1 MQPDLPGPASSE
13 RAGLY
18 LHVPFCTSICPYCDF
33 AVLIAGE
40 ERRREYLTRMATEAE
55 LYRGCGLVFDTVYV
69 GGGTPSTLSGDQLG
83 GLLEQVRSS
92 LAIDPGARLHL
103 EVNPEDVDPSRVRE
117 WRGLGAT
124 FVSLGVQSLNDE
136 VLRRLG
142 RRHDAARARRAA
154 TLLLEA
160 GLPTVSLD
168 LMYGLDGQSD
178 AQWRRDLGEAV
189 ALGPQHLSCY
199 QLTVHDGTVFGR
211 RARRGELHELDD
223 DGQGRLFEL
232 THRFLADRG
241 YEGYEV
247 SNFAAGPEHR
257 SRHNQKYWDHTPYLG
272 LGPSA
277 HSYQVGRRWWN
288 RRKLRLWAAD
298 LGEGRRPLA
307 GEEVLGREELALEA
321 VLLGLRTS
329 AGIDLERIRSSF
341 GVDVVAANQE
351 RIRSWSARGLV
362 RLGAGRLAPTVA
374 GMAVADALAREV
386 ELPVCGG

>member
-1 MQPDLPGPASSE
+1 MDPDRPGPTSSDG
-13 RAGLY
+13 AGLY
-18 LHVPFCTSICPYCDF
+18 LHVPFCTSVCPYCDF

-40 ERRREYLTRMATEAE
+40 ERRREYLTRVGTEAA
-55 LYRGCGLVFDTVYV
+55 LYRDCGLVFDTVYV

-83 GLLEQVRSS
+83 GLLEQLRSS

-103 EVNPEDVDPSRVRE
+103 EANPEDVDPSRVRE
-117 WRGLGAT
+117 WRGLGVT

-160 GLPTVSLD
+160 GFHTVSLD
-168 LMYGLDGQSD
+168 LMYGLDGQRD
-178 AQWRRDLGEAV
+178 AQWRRDLEDAV

-199 QLTVHDGTVFGR
+199 QLTVHDGTVFGK

-232 THRFLADRG
+232 THHFLADRG

-247 SNFAAGPEHR
+247 SNFAVGPEHR

-277 HSYQVGRRWWN
+277 HSYRAGRRWWN

-307 GEEVLGREELALEA
+307 GEELLGREELALEA
-321 VLLGLRTS
+321 VMLGLRTA
-329 AGIDLERIRSSF
+329 AGIDLERIRSGF
-341 GVDVVAANQE
+341 GVDVLAANQE

-362 RLGAGRLAPTVA
+362 RLGGGRLAPTVA
-374 GMAVADALAREV
+374 GMAVADALARRI
-386 ELPVCGG
+386 ELPVSGK